1 MNSALRQRL
10 LRINALV
17 LGGFGIF
24 GLAVLDIPGACCQ
37 VGPLDSVIRDAPSSA
52 IGFVEAHG
60 LAIIVAASLFRAS
73 LRMPARYWHVTAAV
87 THLLLGTAN
96 IVFWD
101 IFVLGDVVWL
111 GVMVTVMHFV
121 FTTAE
126 TVAAAS
132 ARGRAGAPNER
143 VGL

>member
-1 MNSALRQRL
+1 MNTALRQRL
-10 LRINALV
+10 LRINAIV
-17 LGGFGIF
+17 LGGFGVF

-37 VGPLDSVIRDAPSSA
+37 IGALGPVIRDAPSSA
-52 IGFVEAHG
+52 IGFIEAHG
-60 LAIIVAASLFRAS
+60 LAIIIAALLFRAS
-73 LRMPARYWHVTAAV
+73 QRVPDRSWHLTAAA

-101 IFVLGDVVWL
+101 IFDVGDVVWL

-126 TVAAAS
+126 TVAALA
-132 ARGRAGAPNER
+132 AGEHVTAAGSP
-143 VGL
+143 GQ